1 MPEASRQTTPVQTR
15 LTEVRAV
22 TVADLR
28 ASLLWGATDFAR
40 APAIGLAIGALF
52 TLVGIAITLALA
64 VWHLPWMIYPF
75 AIGFPLIGPFAA
87 VGLYEVSRRLEA
99 GQRPDWPAVL
109 TVIWAQRR
117 REISWMAFTMLFIFW
132 MWMYQVRLLMAL
144 TLGRMSYATLDRFV
158 EVVLTTPQGWTFL
171 AVGHVVGA
179 ALSLLLFSVTV
190 IAMPLL
196 LDREVDF
203 ITAMITSVRAV
214 LASPLVMLGWG
225 VVVTIAVLAA
235 CLPFFVGL
243 LIVLPVLGHATW
255 HLYRRAVAFPGTQGL
270 RPPEG

>member
-1 MPEASRQTTPVQTR
+1 
-15 LTEVRAV
+15 
-22 TVADLR
+22 
-28 ASLLWGATDFAR
+28 
-40 APAIGLAIGALF
+40 
-52 TLVGIAITLALA
+52 
-64 VWHLPWMIYPF
+64 
-75 AIGFPLIGPFAA
+75 
-87 VGLYEVSRRLEA
+87 
-99 GQRPDWPAVL
+99 
-109 TVIWAQRR
+109 
-117 REISWMAFTMLFIFW
+117 MAFTTLFIFW

-158 EVVLTTPQGWTFL
+158 KVVLTTPQGWTFL

-203 ITAMITSVRAV
+203 ITAMITSVRDV
-214 LASPLVMLGWG
+214 LASPFVMLGWG

-235 CLPFFVGL
+235 CVPFFMGL

-255 HLYRRAVAFPGTQGL
+255 HLYRRAVAFPGT
-270 RPPEG
+270 